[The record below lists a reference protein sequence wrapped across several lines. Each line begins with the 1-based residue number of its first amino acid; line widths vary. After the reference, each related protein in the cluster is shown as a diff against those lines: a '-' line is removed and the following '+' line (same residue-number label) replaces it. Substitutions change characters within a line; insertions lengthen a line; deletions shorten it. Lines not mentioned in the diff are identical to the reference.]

1 MKLSA
6 IIAIAPLTAVG
17 LINDAVISICQSW
30 PHGYWVSG
38 LIREEVGRLW
48 LIRTQKQHERLLRL
62 FKRLLWPNECN
73 GYHWSFGINRSNNQT
88 KHSRITKTIGFEYRD
103 RLQNWRKKI
112 TFTVCTKDYI
122 FLEWIFSTCSEAL
135 AYNPLLLQFF
145 HKIHFSSPI
154 TQYHQTQEHCQI
166 LLINIKL
173 TETTGR
179 FLNISSIYWTTVR
192 QEILTVSYHILFFW

>member
-1 MKLSA
+1 MKLGT

-73 GYHWSFGINRSNNQT
+73 SYHWSFRSNRRNNQT
-88 KHSRITKTIGFEYRD
+88 KHSRINKTRPIVFEYRE
-103 RLQNWRKKI
+103 RL
-112 TFTVCTKDYI
+112 F
-122 FLEWIFSTCSEAL
+122 FEWICLTCSEAF
-135 AYNPLLLQFF
+135 ARNLLYLPFF
-145 HKIHFSSPI
+145 HKMCFSSHI
-154 TQYHQTQEHCQI
+154 TQYYQIQDHCQI
-166 LLINIKL
+166 FIINIKW
-173 TETTGR
+173 TENTGW
-179 FLNISSIYWTTVR
+179 FLNICSIYWITVR
-192 QEILTVSYHILFFW
+192 QKTLTVLTK